1 MNYYKFNVGD
11 YSAATRHLSMLEHG
25 AYRLLLDVYYTTEK
39 PLPAD
44 LKAAARKAGARSK
57 DEVAAVETVLGEFF
71 HLTADGWVNNRCAVE
86 IESYKAKTETNRV
99 VGKMGGRPKKIT
111 QTVSENNPDGFQN
124 ETQTVSKKNPNHKP
138 LTNNQEYPHTPS
150 VAGGLVDQ
158 KKPSAV
164 SLEAWLDD
172 IKARGEQPIPPT
184 DPVFAYA
191 EEAGIPMEHMRL
203 AWAEFRARYCEPG
216 SKRYRDWR
224 TVYRK
229 AVRGNWFKLWFCTA
243 DGEYALTT
251 TGQQALRSMQAK
263 QAAREGVAA

>member
-1 MNYYKFNVGD
+1 
-11 YSAATRHLSMLEHG
+11 MLEHG

-57 DEVAAVETVLGEFF
+57 DEIAAVETVLGEFF
-71 HLTADGWVNNRCAVE
+71 QLTKDGWVNNRCATE
-86 IESYKAKTETNRV
+86 IDSYKAKSETNRV

-124 ETQTVSKKNPNHKP
+124 ETQTVSENNPDGFQNETQTVSENNPNHKP

-150 VAGGLVDQ
+150 VAGGHVDQ
-158 KKPSAV
+158 KKPPAV
-164 SLEAWLDD
+164 SLETWLEN
-172 IKARGEQPIPPT
+172 IKSKGEQPIPPT

-191 EEAGIPMEHMRL
+191 EQAGIPMEHMRL
-203 AWAEFRARYCEPG
+203 AWAEFRARYTEPG
-216 SKRYRDWR
+216 AKRYRDWR

-251 TGQQALRSMQAK
+251 TGTQALRTMQAK
-263 QAAREGVAA
+263 QAAREGVEA